1 MVLIICNKQVAN
13 YQISGH
19 FNLVHR
25 TLSKNLNLEIRMHV
39 SVVMRMLKYG
49 KMRLCKCV
57 C

>member
-25 TLSKNLNLEIRMHV
+25 TLSKNLNLKIRMHV
-39 SVVMRMLKYG
+39 SVVMRMLKCG
-49 KMRLCKCV
+49 EMRLCKCV